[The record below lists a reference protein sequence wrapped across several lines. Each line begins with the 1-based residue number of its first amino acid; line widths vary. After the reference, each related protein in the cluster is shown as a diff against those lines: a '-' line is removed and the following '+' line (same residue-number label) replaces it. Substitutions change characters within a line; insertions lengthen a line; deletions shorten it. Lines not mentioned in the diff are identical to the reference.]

1 MDPNPYF
8 VLSAQPAK
16 IHGEQIYPPNQ
27 SPVKSDAASQSLLKA
42 LKKEKAKQITLQRMH
57 DEEVDKYKKHIQEL
71 EKQMAKM
78 MDNILESQ
86 QDCGKTKL
94 KLTSLRTELTK
105 TKDQLHNS
113 EKTNMEVYNTKHTW

>member
-16 IHGEQIYPPNQ
+16 IHGEQIYPSNQ
-27 SPVKSDAASQSLLKA
+27 SPLDAASQSLLKA
-42 LKKEKAKQITLQRMH
+42 LKKKKAKQITLQRMH

-78 MDNILESQ
+78 MDYILEVQ
-86 QDCGKTKL
+86 QDCGQTKL
-94 KLTSLRTELTK
+94 KLISLQTELTK

-113 EKTNMEVYNTKHTW
+113 EKTNMELKSLLHLAFH